1 MLVPPEVIDDPVE
14 FQALSDALAEAAEA
28 TLSFPSD
35 WGTVAGEGQ
44 GAGGGGSGG
53 GVGGGGDV
61 ETDEAALSQ
70 RGRGRLAV
78 PDVRFD
84 QLLGAL
90 LALVPRFN
98 FVLPPYFLNN
108 ARALGTLEGMA
119 RTAGDSTR
127 PLLSSA

>member
-1 MLVPPEVIDDPVE
+1 MGD
-14 FQALSDALAEAAEA
+14 
-28 TLSFPSD
+28 
-35 WGTVAGEGQ
+35 
-44 GAGGGGSGG
+44 
-53 GVGGGGDV
+53 GGDV